1 MSTFRGG
8 ALRAGSVQDWPFV
21 KRSSVIACRKACSR
35 RSICPEVSQRGGWKI
50 GPRGLSLRES
60 IPRPATK
67 NHSLKL
73 TAEQLA
79 GHLAGRLAPV
89 YLVSG
94 DDPLLCMEALDA
106 IRAAARRAG
115 FDERLQLFIERSAAV
130 WEEAIG
136 ATQTLSLFAS
146 RRILEIRMPGGK
158 PGHGAATLLRLIA
171 AAGDDLLLIVLTGRL
186 DRDVQGSEWVRAIQE
201 RGAWLP
207 IWPVDAARFPY
218 WLRQRLRAAGLTAS
232 DEAIALLAEATEG
245 NLLAA
250 RQEIDKLLL
259 YHGAGTR
266 LEAAQLAEALS
277 DSARFDVKSLTD
289 AIGARAATRALRV
302 LAGLR
307 AEGAEEVRIL
317 WWLVRALHD
326 HRGQG
331 LPMARLVA
339 RATRADRCAK
349 GRAHGV
355 AWDEMA
361 LLCVELCGQRTL
373 PVPRS
378 AALEQRARA

>member
-1 MSTFRGG
+1 M
-8 ALRAGSVQDWPFV
+8 
-21 KRSSVIACRKACSR
+21 
-35 RSICPEVSQRGGWKI
+35 
-50 GPRGLSLRES
+50 
-60 IPRPATK
+60 
-67 NHSLKL
+67 KL

-94 DDPLLCMEALDA
+94 DDPLLCMEAVDA
-106 IRAAARRAG
+106 IRAAARGAG
-115 FDERLQLFIERSAAV
+115 FDERLQVVVERSAAV
-130 WEEAIG
+130 WEEALG

-171 AAGDDLLLIVLTGRL
+171 AAGDDLLLLVISGRL
-186 DRDVQGSEWVRAIQE
+186 DRDAQAGEWVRAVQE
-201 RGAWLP
+201 RGAWVQL
-207 IWPVDAARFPY
+207 WPVEMARFPA
-218 WLRQRLRAAGLTAS
+218 WLRQRLHAAGLTAS
-232 DEAIALLAEATEG
+232 DAAIALLAEATEG

-259 YHGAGTR
+259 RYGPGTPVD
-266 LEAAQLAEALS
+266 AALLAEALS
-277 DSARFDVKSLTD
+277 DSTRFDVKALTE
-289 AIGARAATRALRV
+289 AIAARDATRALRV

-317 WWLVRALHD
+317 WWLVRTMHE
-326 HRGQG
+326 HGGRN

-378 AALEQRARA
+378 AALQIRARA

>member
-1 MSTFRGG
+1 
-8 ALRAGSVQDWPFV
+8 V
-21 KRSSVIACRKACSR
+21 
-35 RSICPEVSQRGGWKI
+35 
-50 GPRGLSLRES
+50 
-60 IPRPATK
+60 
-67 NHSLKL
+67 KL

-79 GHLAGRLAPV
+79 GQLAGRLAPV
-89 YLVSG
+89 YLISG
-94 DDPLLCMEALDA
+94 DDPLLTMEALDA

-115 FDERLQLFIERSAAV
+115 FDERLQIFIERSAAV
-130 WEEAIG
+130 WEEALG

-158 PGHGAATLLRLIA
+158 PGHGATTLLKLIA
-171 AAGDDLLLIVLTGRL
+171 AAGDDLLLIVITGRL
-186 DRDVQGSEWVRAIQE
+186 DRDVQGSEWVRAVQE
-201 RGAWLP
+201 RGVWLP
-207 IWPVDAARFPY
+207 LWPIDAARLPA
-218 WLRQRLRAAGLTAS
+218 WLRQRLRAAGLEAS
-232 DEAIALLAEATEG
+232 DEAIALLVEATEG

-259 YHGAGTR
+259 RYGAGTK
-266 LEAAQLAEALS
+266 LDAAQLAEALS

-289 AIGARAATRALRV
+289 ALAARDATRALRV

-317 WWLVRALHD
+317 WWLVRAVHE
-326 HRGQG
+326 QG
-331 LPMARLVA
+331 GGKLPLARLVA

-349 GRAHGV
+349 GRAHGD

-378 AALEQRARA
+378 AALQLRARA